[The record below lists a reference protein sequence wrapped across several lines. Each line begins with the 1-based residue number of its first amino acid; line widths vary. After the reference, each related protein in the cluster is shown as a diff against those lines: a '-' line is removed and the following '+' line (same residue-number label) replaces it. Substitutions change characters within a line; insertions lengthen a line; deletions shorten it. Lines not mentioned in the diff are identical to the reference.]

1 MEIAKLVL
9 EYIRVLIWPL
19 TTIIL
24 VLTFRKQFRK
34 ILTSLRKADLP
45 GGVSLD
51 FYEDLEEAKLLS
63 ENIEMAPP
71 PEKLKDRPSI
81 PFTEANKKM
90 IELGLKP
97 SPSGLDFSDYRQM
110 AENDP
115 NLALAGLRIEIDI
128 LARNLAKGF
137 GVEISPRD
145 TGMKVL
151 RKLLSENAITKE
163 QLQLTKIIYQLTS
176 EAIHGQYVTMS
187 EANSV
192 LDVADVL
199 AEQYLS
205 WLSWGFGDGWES

>member
-1 MEIAKLVL
+1 MEVAELVL

-19 TTIIL
+19 ITLIL
-24 VLTFRKQFRK
+24 VLTFRKQIRK
-34 ILTSLRKADLP
+34 VIETLRKADLP

-51 FYEDLEEAKLLS
+51 FHKDLEEAKLLS

-71 PEKLKDRPSI
+71 PEKLKDIPSI
-81 PFTEANKKM
+81 PLTEANKRM

-97 SPSGLDFSDYRQM
+97 SPSGLDLSDYRQM
-110 AENDP
+110 ADNDP

-137 GVEISPRD
+137 DVEISPRD

-163 QLQLTKIIYQLTS
+163 QLQLTKIVYQLTS
-176 EAIHGQYVTMS
+176 DAVHGQYVTMS

-199 AEQYLS
+199 IEQYLS
-205 WLSWGFGDGWES
+205 WLSWGFEDNWQT